1 MGSSANICR
10 RASLAIA
17 ATVLAACAS
26 VPRASEQLVTHDAS
40 PVERTSEAKALARA
54 DSAWNAGGYADSRAL
69 YQAVLAINPN
79 SSRPVFRIATLL
91 AWDNHLDEAIQL
103 YKRYVEL
110 EPRDN
115 EGRLALARAY
125 AWGGRYTTAIAIYDS
140 VIAGDATYRDAVL
153 GRAQTLAWA
162 GRLDESVAA
171 YKAWRDSHPGDS
183 DAAVGYARALSW
195 DGRLEDAEAIY
206 VSLANNGDANAQ
218 KGLARVR
225 AWRGN
230 LQDSEVAWRQLLDRR
245 PNDPEALTGLA
256 EVLRWQGRDGDAAD
270 ALTHALRADPTY
282 GDARALLRWVRAD
295 MRPSV
300 SFTATGENDSDNNRA
315 EVLRVD
321 YVAKA
326 PWKGS
331 VGGRYAD
338 RSANFAAIDSRAD
351 AGSVFARWQPSA
363 WDFRID
369 AGATHHSSTFSPSTT
384 RSTNLWSGAL
394 NVGGRVS
401 RALNVGASV
410 SHAPFDETALLI
422 ASGVSSTEIGGE
434 AGLLLPARFK
444 FSAAVNQAKLT
455 GGARD
460 NTRLAYSSTLRWA
473 YNRRLSVAVGGRRFG
488 YDTTSA
494 DGYFAPK
501 QYTLG
506 EVSGRAG
513 FGGELGWNADADVGL
528 GRQQIDFFGSSASPR
543 LAERAALGAGYRF
556 DPSHEVGVFGGYAN
570 VAAPGQTTGS
580 EYRAWTFSVRARF
593 GM

>member
-1 MGSSANICR
+1 M
-10 RASLAIA
+10 
-17 ATVLAACAS
+17 LAACAS
-26 VPRASEQLVTHDAS
+26 VPRASEQFRTHDAM
-40 PVERTSEAKALARA
+40 PIERTSEAKALARA
-54 DSAWNAGGYADSRAL
+54 DSAWNAGAYADSRSL

-79 SSRPVFRIATLL
+79 SSRPIFRIATLL
-91 AWDNHLDEAIQL
+91 AWDNHLDAAIQL

-110 EPRDN
+110 EPRDT

-125 AWGGRYTTAIAIYDS
+125 AWGGRYPTAIAIYDS
-140 VIAGDATYRDAVL
+140 VIATDATYRDAVL

-162 GRLDESVAA
+162 GRLDESLAA

-183 DAAVGYARALSW
+183 EAAVGYARALSW
-195 DGRLEDAEAIY
+195 DGRLEDAEALY
-206 VSLANNGDANAQ
+206 VKLANNGDANAQ

-270 ALTHALRADPTY
+270 ALAHALRTDPTY

-295 MRPSV
+295 MRPSA
-300 SFTATGENDSDNNRA
+300 SITATGENDSDNNRA
-315 EVLRVD
+315 TVLRVD
-321 YVAKA
+321 YVARA

-338 RSANFAAIDSRAD
+338 RSANFSAIDSRSE
-351 AGSVFARWQPSA
+351 AGDVFARWQPRS
-363 WDFRID
+363 WDLRVD
-369 AGATHHSSTFSPSTT
+369 AGMTHHSSSLTPSTS
-384 RSTNLWSGAL
+384 RAANLWSGAF
-394 NVGGRVS
+394 NVAGAVS

-422 ASGVSSTEIGGE
+422 ASGVSSTEMAGE

-444 FSAAVNQAKLT
+444 ISAAVSQAKLT

-473 YNRRLSVAVGGRRFG
+473 YNRRLSLAVGGRRFG

-501 QYTLG
+501 HYTLG
-506 EVSGRAG
+506 EVSGRAA
-513 FGGELGWNADADVGL
+513 FGGQLGWNADADVGL

-570 VAAPGQTTGS
+570 VAAPGQTTAS
-580 EYRAWTFSVRARF
+580 EYRAWSFSLRARV
-593 GM
+593 GL